1 VTSIA
6 QSERAQLADLFDE
19 VGPEAPTLCGDW
31 RTRDL
36 AAHLVVRERR
46 PDAALGIVSRPFA
59 RHTESV
65 QGRLKSTA
73 WPDLV
78 GKVRHRSALLVGP
91 MDDAVNTTEF
101 FVHHEDVRR
110 AVPGWEPRPSDEH
123 LERVMWRVLRSRG
136 RAFFRRS
143 PVGVVLQLPD
153 GTSHVAANGTPSVTL
168 VGAASEL
175 VLYAFGRTEHARVE
189 IVGDPESVAAF
200 SSTPLEV

>member
-6 QSERAQLADLFDE
+6 QSERAHLADLFDR
-19 VGPEAPTLCGDW
+19 VGPDSPTLCGDW
-31 RTRDL
+31 STRDL

-46 PDAALGIVSRPFA
+46 PDAVLGIVSRPFA

-65 QGRLKSTA
+65 QERLAEKP
-73 WPDLV
+73 WPELV
-78 GKVRHRSALLVGP
+78 DKVRHRSPLLVGS
-91 MDDAVNTTEF
+91 MDDAFNTTEF
-101 FVHHEDVRR
+101 FIHHEDVRR
-110 AVPGWEPRPSDEH
+110 AAPDWEPRPYDEH

-168 VGAASEL
+168 VGPASEL
-175 VLYAFGRTEHARVE
+175 VLYAYGRAAHAQVE
-189 IVGDPESVAAF
+189 VMGDADTVARF